1 MLGKLLKQLNLTAGK
16 TASEVAIHIN
26 PESVSLVRVLPDG
39 TYQAQTESINVH
51 NEPEALTK
59 LVSAVKKGSRVHLAL
74 SPEYYQLVQLDK
86 PAVAEAEILQALPW
100 QVKDLVSIAP
110 EDMVADYTDVPGTA
124 AQTAKINVVVAS
136 ISVLKPLVSKLVQ
149 AGLKLMSIQP
159 EEWLAAYLQPAQ
171 AHAAMLVIQQPGQEV
186 LIQIIKD
193 GVLYFSRRTRGFNR
207 MQFDTEIQL
216 QNDWMDRLQLELQ
229 RSMDYFEGQLK
240 QAPVREIGLL
250 MPNAQQLSQLLS
262 NAGFSRVST
271 LTPAITQNGC
281 SESELLRCWPAIAL
295 LNQPARDNAA

>member
-1 MLGKLLKQLNLTAGK
+1 MLGKLLKQLNLATK
-16 TASEVAIHIN
+16 RTASEVAIHFSPQSMCLVSTTPNGSFKAKTEAIN
-26 PESVSLVRVLPDG
+26 S
-39 TYQAQTESINVH
+39 H
-51 NEPEALTK
+51 FEPEALTR
-59 LVSAVKKGSRVHLAL
+59 LVSSVKKGSCVHLVL

-86 PAVAEAEILQALPW
+86 PALADPEILQALPW

-124 AQTAKINVVVAS
+124 AQAAKINVVVAS
-136 ISVLKPLVSKLVQ
+136 ISVLKPLVSTIVQ

-159 EEWLAAYLQPAQ
+159 EEWLAAYLQPPQ
-171 AHAAMLVIQQPGQEV
+171 AHAAMLVIQQPEQEV
-186 LIQIIKD
+186 LIQIVKD

-207 MQFDTEIQL
+207 MQFDTDIQL
-216 QNDWMDRLQLELQ
+216 QNDWLDRLQLELQ

-281 SESELLRCWPAIAL
+281 SESELLHCWPAIAV